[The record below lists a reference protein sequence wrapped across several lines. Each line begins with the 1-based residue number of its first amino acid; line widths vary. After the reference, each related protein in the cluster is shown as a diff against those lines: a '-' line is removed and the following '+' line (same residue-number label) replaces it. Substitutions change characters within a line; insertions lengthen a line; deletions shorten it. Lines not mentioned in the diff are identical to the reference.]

1 MKSRSFWG
9 VLALVVL
16 LIAVVFAVA
25 SCFGIYRGAEI
36 PGRIVAAFTSVAVT
50 GVITWILLK
59 GQRSEDERKDK
70 NINIF
75 QEKLK
80 VYAEFNREL
89 WKITDKV
96 SLAELRDRIVKEL
109 VLMLPYDKMDSLEKY
124 ISELYENIEKEEYLN
139 KFKSNITQILK
150 DDITSDILQ
159 NEKRQQQNKNLDK
172 GNAKRILQLVNAF
185 NLEKTQADIDESQ
198 AETENHDMAVAFQDA
213 KIQNIWQ
220 GYNEGK
226 IQCWHFAALDNGKQA
241 AALSRE
247 PAVLSLIEYGE
258 DWRTERLEQ
267 VKKDDVLFLF
277 NRGGAGYVG
286 MYRATG
292 EKFII
297 HNPAEGKPTVFE
309 DGCEKELPEEK
320 IAIANAI
327 KPYDIYGAYDD
338 GATYVSDVK
347 VEEIKKLQ
355 SDTYNPINVVRQ
367 TIARLSPGNVKALLA
382 YFDANK

>member
-1 MKSRSFWG
+1 MKSKSFWG

-159 NEKRQQQNKNLDK
+159 NEKRRQQNKNLDK
-172 GNAKRILQLVNAF
+172 GNANRILQLVNAF
-185 NLEKTQADIDESQ
+185 NLEKTQADIDDSKV
-198 AETENHDMAVAFQDA
+198 ETENHDMAVAFRDTEIQD
-213 KIQNIWQ
+213 IWQ
-220 GYNEGK
+220 KYNDGE

-241 AALSRE
+241 AALDRN

-267 VKKDDVLFLF
+267 VKENDVLFLF

-292 EKFII
+292 GQFII
-297 HNPAEGKPTVFE
+297 HNPAEGTPSVFE
-309 DGCEKELPEEK
+309 DGREEK
-320 IAIANAI
+320 REPTKDEIGR
-327 KPYDIYGAYDD
+327 YDIYEAYDD
-338 GATYVSDVK
+338 DATYVSDVK
-347 VEEIKKLQ
+347 VTEIKKLQ
-355 SDTYNPINVVRQ
+355 GDTSNPINVVRQ

-382 YFDANK
+382 YFDTNK